1 MSAKASKVYHTARY
15 EKEKLAGIRRPS
27 GAKKLERITPL
38 HRTVIALHL
47 KGLSNNDIAARI
59 KRTPA
64 WVSTILNDPLVIE
77 ELEKLYEEQDGRLRM
92 LMKDAVDT
100 VREGMKAPK
109 TQDRLRAADMVF
121 KTQGKY
127 QGDQGGPGKD
137 SAENIIS
144 AILNRTEI
152 HVHTGGDSTKVVES
166 RGGELHQEEDQLP
179 SQVDPE
185 Q

>member
-15 EKEKLAGIRRPS
+15 EREKLDGIRRPS
-27 GAKKLERITPL
+27 GAKKLQRITPL
-38 HRTVIALHL
+38 HRHVIALHL

-59 KRTPA
+59 NRSPA
-64 WVSTILNDPLVIE
+64 WVSTILHDPLVVE
-77 ELEKLYEEQDGRLRM
+77 ELDKLYDEQDSRLRM

-100 VREGMKAPK
+100 VREGMRSPK
-109 TQDRLRAADMVF
+109 PQDRLRAADMVF

-127 QGDQGGPGKD
+127 KDDSGGPSKD

-144 AILNRTEI
+144 AILNRTEV
-152 HVHTGGDSTKVVES
+152 HVHTDGGSAKVVES
-166 RGGELHQEEDQLP
+166 HGGELRQEEDQLP